1 MVLNFVELL
10 QRDVAATISERA
22 DKLRVI
28 VREDNISDGDILIEL
43 LLLRR
48 LALNKSITSALPAV
62 DLGLHGLLNL
72 INHGSLEA
80 QSWGVALLKLAATLL
95 VDPIVPELVCL
106 GRNLKFNRIVTGR
119 HCGQIPLKL
128 RDLAALVEAL
138 QHQDEE
144 QADERSSADSHAKEV
159 VLLAHLSIGLL
170 AGVLHEEVVRVV
182 IAKRGGSTGIEVTR

>member
-1 MVLNFVELL
+1 MVLNFVEFL
-10 QRDVAATISERA
+10 QSDVAATISERA
-22 DKLRVI
+22 DKFRVV
-28 VREDNISDGDILIEL
+28 VREDNISDSDILIEL

-48 LALNKSITSALPAV
+48 LALKKSIASALPAI

-72 INHGSLEA
+72 INHGSLET

-106 GRNLKFNRIVTGR
+106 GRNLKFNRVVTGR
-119 HCGQIPLKL
+119 HSGQIPLKL

-170 AGVLHEEVVRVV
+170 AGVLHEEVIRVV
-182 IAKRGGSTGIEVTR
+182 IAKR